1 MVKPMGEKY
10 TSDFMKNH
18 HNILYLNDL
27 NDKEYIKRVDE
38 VIDDAKKEIIEKKLR
53 NIKKV
58 YRKMN

>member
-10 TSDFMKNH
+10 TSNFMKNH
-18 HNILYLNDL
+18 YNILYTNDL
-27 NDKEYIKRVDE
+27 NVKKIIKRVDE

>member
-1 MVKPMGEKY
+1 
-10 TSDFMKNH
+10 MKNH
-18 HNILYLNDL
+18 YNILYTNDL
-27 NDKEYIKRVDE
+27 NVKKFIKRVDE